1 MGLPIPFPSGEEIKR
16 STGVG
21 YARNLWTPSCFA
33 YDVFEDKF
41 WGDAIRDEYPAAK
54 LSGSGSPAVTFTEHN
69 TNGYLDLVSGPA
81 NDGYAGQGLG
91 MNFTGDRGVL
101 LEGIIKLPAD
111 ITYMKWE
118 FGLSDADDDPGAVNV
133 KATPSVTATDF
144 AVFVFDTDDDTN
156 IGFVSAI
163 GGDGGKVATQDIRA
177 AVAGETLRL
186 AIRVE
191 TDSVSAFINGTQ
203 VAGGTHQIQGGNGIT
218 PWAFVQ
224 ARNGSASRTLQ
235 LHKWRAIQ
243 PAY

>member
-1 MGLPIPFPSGEEIKR
+1 MGLPIPFPSGEEIRR
-16 STGVG
+16 STGAG
-21 YARNLWTPSCFA
+21 YARNLWTPSSFD

-54 LSGSGSPAVTFTEHN
+54 TNGTSAAVTFTEHN
-69 TNGYLDLVSGPA
+69 TNGYLDLVSGTQTE
-81 NDGYAGQGLG
+81 GYAGQGLG

-118 FGLSDADDDPGAVNV
+118 FGFSDADDDAGAVNV

-177 AVAGETLRL
+177 AVASETLRL
-186 AIRVE
+186 AVRIE

-218 PWAFVQ
+218 PWVFVQ
-224 ARNGSASRTLQ
+224 ARDNSKSRTVQ